1 MPVLSKTRFTYFD
14 LNYAQYSSTPT
25 LQHYFSGF
33 GRKEYSMSIKII
45 IKRKVPKDMEKELLP
60 LIKELRI
67 LTTKQEGYISGE
79 TLDRVDKPGQ
89 SLVIS
94 TWQSV
99 EDWNNWVNST
109 ERKEIQENIDKLIGE
124 KTEYELYGHAQ

>member
-1 MPVLSKTRFTYFD
+1 
-14 LNYAQYSSTPT
+14 
-25 LQHYFSGF
+25 
-33 GRKEYSMSIKII
+33 MSVKII
-45 IKRKVPKDMEKELLP
+45 IKRNVPKDKEKELLP

-94 TWQSV
+94 TWQTA
-99 EDWNNWVNST
+99 ENWNNWVNSV
-109 ERKEIQENIDKLIGE
+109 ERKTIQDKIDTLLGK
-124 KTEYELYGHAQ
+124 KTEYELYGHTNGFN

>member
-1 MPVLSKTRFTYFD
+1 
-14 LNYAQYSSTPT
+14 
-25 LQHYFSGF
+25 
-33 GRKEYSMSIKII
+33 MSIKVI
-45 IKRKVPKDMEKELLP
+45 IKRKVPKDKEKELLP
-60 LIKELRI
+60 LIKALRT

-79 TLDRVDKPGQ
+79 TLDRVDKPGH

-99 EDWNNWVNST
+99 EDWNNWLNSA
-109 ERKEIQENIDKLIGE
+109 ERKAIQDNIDKLLGE

>member
-1 MPVLSKTRFTYFD
+1 
-14 LNYAQYSSTPT
+14 
-25 LQHYFSGF
+25 
-33 GRKEYSMSIKII
+33 MSIKII
-45 IKRKVPKDMEKELLP
+45 IKRKVPKDKEKELLP

-109 ERKEIQENIDKLIGE
+109 ERKEIQENIDKLLGE
-124 KTEYELYGHAQ
+124 KTEYELYGHAP

>member
-1 MPVLSKTRFTYFD
+1 
-14 LNYAQYSSTPT
+14 
-25 LQHYFSGF
+25 
-33 GRKEYSMSIKII
+33 MSIKII
-45 IKRKVPKDMEKELLP
+45 IKRKVPKDKEKEVLP
-60 LIKELRI
+60 LIKELRL

-99 EDWNNWVNST
+99 EDWNNWVNSAD
-109 ERKEIQENIDKLIGE
+109 RRAIQDNIDELLGE
-124 KTEYELYGHAQ
+124 KTEYELYGHTQ

>member
-1 MPVLSKTRFTYFD
+1 
-14 LNYAQYSSTPT
+14 
-25 LQHYFSGF
+25 
-33 GRKEYSMSIKII
+33 MSVKII
-45 IKRKVPKDMEKELLP
+45 IKREVPKDKEKELLP

-94 TWQSV
+94 TWQSAQ
-99 EDWNNWVNST
+99 DWNNWANNVK
-109 ERKEIQENIDKLIGE
+109 RKTIQDEIDTLLGK
-124 KTEYELYGHAQ
+124 KTEYELYGHSA

>member
-1 MPVLSKTRFTYFD
+1 
-14 LNYAQYSSTPT
+14 
-25 LQHYFSGF
+25 
-33 GRKEYSMSIKII
+33 MSVKII
-45 IKRKVPKDMEKELLP
+45 IKRKVPKHMEKELLP

-94 TWQSV
+94 TWQSI
-99 EDWNNWVNST
+99 EDWTNWVNSS
-109 ERKEIQENIDKLIGE
+109 ERKAIQDNIDTLLGE

>member
-1 MPVLSKTRFTYFD
+1 
-14 LNYAQYSSTPT
+14 
-25 LQHYFSGF
+25 
-33 GRKEYSMSIKII
+33 MSVKII
-45 IKRKVPKDMEKELLP
+45 IKREVPKDKEKELLP

-94 TWQSV
+94 TWQSAQ
-99 EDWNNWVNST
+99 DWNNWANNVK
-109 ERKEIQENIDKLIGE
+109 RKTIQDEIDTLLGK
-124 KTEYELYGHAQ
+124 KTEYELYGHTQ

>member
-1 MPVLSKTRFTYFD
+1 
-14 LNYAQYSSTPT
+14 
-25 LQHYFSGF
+25 
-33 GRKEYSMSIKII
+33 MSIKII

-99 EDWNNWVNST
+99 EDWNNWANST
-109 ERKEIQENIDKLIGE
+109 ERKAIQDNIDKLLGE

>member
-1 MPVLSKTRFTYFD
+1 
-14 LNYAQYSSTPT
+14 
-25 LQHYFSGF
+25 
-33 GRKEYSMSIKII
+33 MSIKII
-45 IKRKVPKDMEKELLP
+45 IKRKVPKDKEKELLP

-99 EDWNNWVNST
+99 EDWNNWVNSAA
-109 ERKEIQENIDKLIGE
+109 RKAIQENIDELLGE

>member
-1 MPVLSKTRFTYFD
+1 
-14 LNYAQYSSTPT
+14 
-25 LQHYFSGF
+25 
-33 GRKEYSMSIKII
+33 MSIKII
-45 IKRKVPKDMEKELLP
+45 IKRNVSKDMEKELLP

-99 EDWNNWVNST
+99 EDWQNWLNST
-109 ERKEIQENIDKLIGE
+109 ERKAIQENIDRLLGE
-124 KTEYELYGHAQ
+124 KTEYEVYGHAQ

>member
-1 MPVLSKTRFTYFD
+1 
-14 LNYAQYSSTPT
+14 
-25 LQHYFSGF
+25 
-33 GRKEYSMSIKII
+33 MSIKII

-60 LIKELRI
+60 LIKKLRI
-67 LTTKQEGYISGE
+67 LTTKQAGYISGE

-109 ERKEIQENIDKLIGE
+109 ERKAIQDNIDKLLGE
-124 KTEYELYGHAQ
+124 KTEYELYGYAQ

>member
-1 MPVLSKTRFTYFD
+1 
-14 LNYAQYSSTPT
+14 
-25 LQHYFSGF
+25 
-33 GRKEYSMSIKII
+33 MSIKII

-99 EDWNNWVNST
+99 EDWNNWANRT
-109 ERKEIQENIDKLIGE
+109 ERKAIQDNIDKLLGE

>member
-1 MPVLSKTRFTYFD
+1 
-14 LNYAQYSSTPT
+14 
-25 LQHYFSGF
+25 
-33 GRKEYSMSIKII
+33 MSIKII
-45 IKRKVPKDMEKELLP
+45 IKRNVPKDMEKELLP

-99 EDWNNWVNST
+99 EDWNNWVNSS
-109 ERKEIQENIDKLIGE
+109 ERIAIQDNIDTLLGE

>member
-1 MPVLSKTRFTYFD
+1 
-14 LNYAQYSSTPT
+14 
-25 LQHYFSGF
+25 
-33 GRKEYSMSIKII
+33 
-45 IKRKVPKDMEKELLP
+45 

-99 EDWNNWVNST
+99 EDWNNWANST
-109 ERKEIQENIDKLIGE
+109 ERKAIQDNIDKLLGE
-124 KTEYELYGHAQ
+124 KTEYELYGHAK

>member
-1 MPVLSKTRFTYFD
+1 
-14 LNYAQYSSTPT
+14 
-25 LQHYFSGF
+25 
-33 GRKEYSMSIKII
+33 MSIKII
-45 IKRKVPKDMEKELLP
+45 IKRKVPKDKEKEVLP
-60 LIKELRI
+60 LIKELRT

-99 EDWNNWVNST
+99 EDWNNWLNST
-109 ERKEIQENIDKLIGE
+109 ERKAIQDNIDKLLGE
-124 KTEYELYGHAQ
+124 KTEYELYGHTQ